1 VSEYTPTTGEV
12 EFYFSRGRG
21 YETGAEQLQRFAEF
35 DRWLAE
41 VKAQAWA
48 DGYTAGT
55 HDWRTESLTTPNPY
69 RGENK

>member
-1 VSEYTPTTGEV
+1 MSDYTPTTENV
-12 EFYFSRGRG
+12 RYG
-21 YETGAEQLQRFAEF
+21 YVANSSEMRSDKKLYEEF

-69 RGENK
+69 RGKNK

>member
-1 VSEYTPTTGEV
+1 MPTTTRV
-12 EFYFSRGRG
+12 RTG
-21 YETGAEQLQRFAEF
+21 YASAKWAQLEQAPSEAKAEF
-35 DRWLAE
+35 DIWLAE